1 MSINKFSAS
10 PRDVQIK
17 ENMNFIKLIL
27 DVLPFNKSKTKLG
40 ALLGLAAILQQFVP
54 AVDLVALAQ
63 SLLTENLS
71 ITAMVTIVIG
81 AVHKVLKGD
90 HETDKNQ

>member
-1 MSINKFSAS
+1 MYINKFSAS

-17 ENMNFIKLIL
+17 ETMNFIKLIL

-40 ALLGLAAILQQFVP
+40 VLLGLAAILQQFVP

-81 AVHKVLKGD
+81 AVHKVLKGE
-90 HETDKNQ
+90 HETDGNQ